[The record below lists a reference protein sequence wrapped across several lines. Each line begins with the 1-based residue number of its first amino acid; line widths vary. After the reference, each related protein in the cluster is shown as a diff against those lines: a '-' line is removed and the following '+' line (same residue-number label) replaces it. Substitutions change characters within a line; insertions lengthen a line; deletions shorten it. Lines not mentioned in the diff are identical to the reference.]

1 MYSATQTSLAVATA
15 GVTPGQYGL
24 VARWSCP
31 RCDREFG
38 RAHQGHTCVPGCTVD
53 ETFAGHSAGQRAVYD
68 AILAHLESL
77 GPVHEDAVG
86 VGVFLKR
93 DRKLAEVRPRSRDV
107 LLGLYLPRP
116 VHDPRIA
123 KVLAP
128 GSPRVVHLLMLRSA
142 DEVDGQLRDWLTEA
156 FLHASD

>member
-1 MYSATQTSLAVATA
+1 
-15 GVTPGQYGL
+15 VT
-24 VARWSCP
+24 RWVCP

-38 RAHQGHTCVPGCTVD
+38 RASQGHTCVPGCTVD
-53 ETFAGHSAGQRAVYD
+53 ETFATRPPEQRAVYD
-68 AILAHLESL
+68 AILAHLQSL

-107 LLGLYLPRP
+107 LLGLYLPRA

-128 GSPRVVHLLMLRSA
+128 GSPRVVHLLMLRSTS
-142 DEVDGQLRDWLTEA
+142 EVDGQVRDWLTEA

>member
-1 MYSATQTSLAVATA
+1 M
-15 GVTPGQYGL
+15 P
-24 VARWSCP
+24 RWTCP

-38 RAHQGHTCVPGCTVD
+38 RAHQSHTCVPGCTVD
-53 ETFAGHSAGQRAVYD
+53 ATFAGRPPGLRAIYD
-68 AILAHLESL
+68 AIAGHLLGL

-107 LLGLYLPRP
+107 SLALYLPRP
-116 VHDPRIA
+116 VRDPRISR
-123 KVLAP
+123 VLNPGAP
-128 GSPRVVHLLMLRSA
+128 QVIHILLLRDA
-142 DEVDGQLRDWLTEA
+142 AQVDPQVRDWLTEA